1 MAIGDETAT
10 LDRPVALHGMTL
22 GCGFAFVD
30 GTNRIDLGRSGIR
43 ALDATS
49 AKAYSIG
56 VLAPEGLLGRAA
68 GEDAP
73 AVREAP
79 RGAGRPDGVGEIP
92 DVSRRW
98 LGCLN
103 QTAKKCILHH
113 VFVGGVMPLAGKR
126 GEGCHTQCLKKRLKS
141 LTKRSRTRSFCL
153 CAFSCRS
160 NPPHA

>member
-1 MAIGDETAT
+1 MCRIMAIGDETAT

-30 GTNRIDLGRSGIR
+30 GTNRIDIGRSGIR

-79 RGAGRPDGVGEIP
+79 RGAGRPDGVSEASPLI
-92 DVSRRW
+92 
-98 LGCLN
+98 GC
-103 QTAKKCILHH
+103 
-113 VFVGGVMPLAGKR
+113 G
-126 GEGCHTQCLKKRLKS
+126 
-141 LTKRSRTRSFCL
+141 
-153 CAFSCRS
+153 
-160 NPPHA
+160 

>member
-1 MAIGDETAT
+1 MCRIMAIGDETAT

-79 RGAGRPDGVGEIP
+79 RGAGRPDGVGEAP
-92 DVSRRW
+92 DVSSRHLTCNFGRAA
-98 LGCLN
+98 LLRGRLTGKVAFQATRKRCFRLR
-103 QTAKKCILHH
+103 
-113 VFVGGVMPLAGKR
+113 VGPNCGTIP
-126 GEGCHTQCLKKRLKS
+126 
-141 LTKRSRTRSFCL
+141 SFM
-153 CAFSCRS
+153 A
-160 NPPHA
+160 

>member
-56 VLAPEGLLGRAA
+56 VLAPEGLLGRAV

-79 RGAGRPDGVGEIP
+79 RGW
-92 DVSRRW
+92 RR
-98 LGCLN
+98 
-103 QTAKKCILHH
+103 
-113 VFVGGVMPLAGKR
+113 
-126 GEGCHTQCLKKRLKS
+126 
-141 LTKRSRTRSFCL
+141 RSFRCERK
-153 CAFSCRS
+153 AVDVQFWEGRAPARPQVRFSACGERAGCDMIPSCSSLGKDRGQKTEDKGWNHNPLSFVLRPLSS
-160 NPPHA
+160 NTCER